1 MRKLI
6 LLLCTALAITAAS
19 AQVKRTAKEQKII
32 DQAIKANTVGN
43 FDEAIT
49 LYKKYLK
56 KKPADSEIICYMGN
70 SYYNKKEYETALE
83 CYKKAIEKKP
93 DNANAHYN
101 MGKCYTQLNDIGNA
115 IDAYEDAVKFNKSYS
130 SAYYNLGNI
139 FRRMYNYRKAI
150 EY

>member
-83 CYKKAIEKKP
+83 CYRKAIHHSHIEVALFWSKHILGYIIGDLVDIKRLIP
-93 DNANAHYN
+93 HQIIDGFVFTRFQIAHN
-101 MGKCYTQLNDIGNA
+101 TV
-115 IDAYEDAVKFNKSYS
+115 ES
-130 SAYYNLGNI
+130 NI
-139 FRRMYNYRKAI
+139 FRFCH
-150 EY
+150 

>member
-70 SYYNKKEYETALE
+70 SNNHKK
-83 CYKKAIEKKP
+83 
-93 DNANAHYN
+93 DNA
-101 MGKCYTQLNDIGNA
+101 TA
-115 IDAYEDAVKFNKSYS
+115 IAGYH
-130 SAYYNLGNI
+130 
-139 FRRMYNYRKAI
+139 
-150 EY
+150 